1 MNVLRIAVVLALLSA
16 GATVLFDNAHAQGI
30 DYGEIDKFQSL
41 GTGTLQVGA
50 PPKTIVDDGELV
62 RSECSFTEGVAAFA
76 HRRGARS
83 QYRTCD
89 RTRTAEAKMIA
100 PSRGL

>member
-1 MNVLRIAVVLALLSA
+1 MNVLRIVVVLALLSA

-62 RSECSFTEGVAAFA
+62 RSECSFTEGVAARA
-76 HRRGARS
+76 CICS
-83 QYRTCD
+83 
-89 RTRTAEAKMIA
+89 
-100 PSRGL
+100 PSRCPKPISNMRSHADC